1 MAIFRCLQSGQ
12 TVEFTQPHDIE
23 SMKGHAGYERIDEPE
38 TSGDND
44 EHLVIMRP
52 PEAQKRP
59 GRPRKIGHVGH

>member
-12 TVEFTQPHDIE
+12 MVTFNQPHDID

-38 TSGDND
+38 TVDDNE

-52 PEAQKRP
+52 PEAQKRL
-59 GRPRKIGHVGH
+59 GRPRKTGHVGH

>member
-1 MAIFRCLQSGQ
+1 MATFKCLQSGQ
-12 TVEFTQPHDIE
+12 TVTFTQQHDID
-23 SMKGHAGYERIDEPE
+23 SMKGHAGYIRIDEPE
-38 TSGDND
+38 NSSEND

>member
-12 TVEFTQPHDIE
+12 TVEFTQQHDID
-23 SMKGHAGYERIDEPE
+23 SMKGHAGYECIDAPE

-52 PEAQKRP
+52 PEAQKRL
-59 GRPRKIGHVGH
+59 GRPRKIDNV

>member
-12 TVEFTQPHDIE
+12 MVTFNQPHDID
-23 SMKGHAGYERIDEPE
+23 SMKGHAGYVRIDESE
-38 TSGDND
+38 TLDDND

-59 GRPRKIGHVGH
+59 GRPRKIDNV